1 LESLSFDAFIRM
13 LEASADDLQCPDFGL
28 RLSSRQGLH
37 ILGPLAVIARNAQTV
52 LSGVEAIG
60 RYLYIHS
67 PALELTERRTERGIE
82 FAYDMTEPSVLY
94 PLQGYE
100 LSMGISV
107 RILRLL
113 GGPEARFRAISFMHE
128 QRGSDTA
135 YRDALDCPVRF
146 GQTWCGFELPTHL
159 AERRIENA
167 DPETRRI
174 ATKYLEATY
183 LPGTAPLSARVAELA
198 RRLLPTGQCSADA
211 IADELAMHPPDP
223 AATAGHRRRALP
235 GRHRPGTPHPGGAI
249 PHRTGIASQPD
260 RRSARLHRAERA
272 QPFVSTLVRKDTAA
286 VPGERA
292 ERRVLLDAKCA
303 SRSARPDPKRCAV
316 SEAVE
321 VPIGMQQRG
330 TSTHAGSGDQTVE
343 SLTDGHASAS
353 RRAI

>member
-1 LESLSFDAFIRM
+1 MGSLIRAAAMWGYPELARELGGDPEAFLSRFHIPSGAEHQEDAFMSFDAFIRM
-13 LEASADDLQCPDFGL
+13 LEASADDLHCPDFGL

-52 LSGVEAIG
+52 LSGVESIG

-67 PALELTERRTERGIE
+67 PALRLTERGTKRGIE
-82 FAYDMTEPSVLY
+82 FAYDMTEPNVLY

-146 GQTWCGFELPTHL
+146 GQTWCGFELPAHL

-167 DPETRRI
+167 DPETSRI

-211 IADELAMHPPDP
+211 IADELAMHPRTLQRRL
-223 AATAGHRRRALP
+223 ATEGVRCQDV
-235 GRHRPGTPHPGGAI
+235 I
-249 PHRTGIASQPD
+249 D
-260 RRSARLHRAERA
+260 R
-272 QPFVSTLVRKDTAA
+272 
-286 VPGERA
+286 
-292 ERRVLLDAKCA
+292 ERRTQAARYLTEPGLHLSQIAGLLGYTEQSALNRSCRRWFGKTPRQCRA
-303 SRSARPDPKRCAV
+303 SGLSDV
-316 SEAVE
+316 SC
-321 VPIGMQQRG
+321 
-330 TSTHAGSGDQTVE
+330 
-343 SLTDGHASAS
+343 
-353 RRAI
+353 